1 MFSVKIEVSDK
12 RKEGPS
18 QPEGS
23 SETKEDLSPESL
35 DFSVG
40 NQRVE
45 HVTGVIHLYKKT
57 SIDVSSYLP
66 AASDS
71 TV

>member
-1 MFSVKIEVSDK
+1 MFNIKIEVSDK
-12 RKEGPS
+12 RKEGSS

-23 SETKEDLSPESL
+23 SETKEDLSPEFL

-57 SIDVSSYLP
+57 SIDVSAYLP
-66 AASDS
+66 GSF
-71 TV
+71 